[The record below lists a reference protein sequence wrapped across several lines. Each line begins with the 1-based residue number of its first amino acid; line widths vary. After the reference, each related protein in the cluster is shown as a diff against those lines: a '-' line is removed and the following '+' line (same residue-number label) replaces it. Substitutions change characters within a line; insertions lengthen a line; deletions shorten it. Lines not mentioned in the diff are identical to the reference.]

1 MSQTPVP
8 IPAPIPSRSV
18 PAGTPVW
25 SAGEAARWLRL
36 RHARWAHPLWS
47 VLALLVTVVW
57 AIAVAPEPPCTDAAP
72 CSADW
77 PGMVEMGLAVGLLYW
92 LARLPELTLVAAPAL
107 AVVVARLEL
116 PDAAPDSLAANL
128 CVLAALGFGWAGALE
143 RLAARR
149 RQRGLV
155 AEATGV
161 RHPVP
166 DRGAPL
172 RRGMIPIAAGVVL
185 VAVAAFFVAQGLAG
199 VRDDER
205 HADRADRTVAKVV
218 GHHDESVR
226 VRTHDG
232 RRLTL
237 DSLAPEDHRTG
248 SVVTVLEDGSWR
260 RLASE
265 PYDAMGPQ
273 FVVLAAGLP
282 GLSLLVTGLLA
293 RRRAAA
299 LRRGPVPVL
308 RVLER
313 MDDDGVVWIYAGDD
327 PAGRRPV
334 LGASFVADAPGT
346 AEHGPADPEDAEHGP
361 EHPKGAEHGSVHL
374 TDGEY
379 ASAFA
384 DDAADDADGDRDRD
398 GDGDRDGEQ
407 GEGREY
413 GLKEWFRVAGRPGEA
428 VLFGSPHD
436 GGELLLVTTPRD
448 GEPAVL
454 RTSGPVRMLR
464 PGDEPVCAPQPEADI
479 ATGGVRGAATTVP
492 ATLITTGRPLS
503 WGPNALARV
512 GGAVVTLIVV
522 ANVAFNARDL
532 VTDGIGVKEVLFT
545 LVLLSWLGLAAEL
558 LNWRVTADS
567 SGVWLTG
574 WRKVRHVPW
583 DRLGPVRYMKD
594 GSVETRL
601 PDGTGWR
608 LSGLGVSK
616 LERRLG
622 FNPSCAR
629 MAEEVNALRHHPELR
644 PTEPASRRARG
655 LPLGPALFVLTVAVA
670 LTWAFH

>member
-25 SAGEAARWLRL
+25 SAEEAARWLRL

-47 VLALLVTVVW
+47 VLALLVTVAW

-72 CSADW
+72 CGADW

-92 LARLPELTLVAAPAL
+92 LARLPEVTLVAAPAL

-166 DRGAPL
+166 DRVAPL

-185 VAVAAFFVAQGLAG
+185 VAVAAFFVARGLAG

-248 SVVTVLEDGSWR
+248 SAVTVLEDGSWR

-334 LGASFVADAPGT
+334 LGAPFVADPPGT
-346 AEHGPADPEDAEHGP
+346 FEHGPAHPASDADIDTD
-361 EHPKGAEHGSVHL
+361 
-374 TDGEY
+374 TDG
-379 ASAFA
+379 
-384 DDAADDADGDRDRD
+384 D
-398 GDGDRDGEQ
+398 GDGDRDEGQ
-407 GEGREY
+407 GEDLGY
-413 GLKEWFRVAGRPGEA
+413 GLMERFRVAGRPGEA

-448 GEPAVL
+448 GESAVL

-479 ATGGVRGAATTVP
+479 ETGGVRAAATTVP

-522 ANVAFNARDL
+522 VNVAFNARDL
-532 VTDGIGVKEVLFT
+532 VTDGIGVKEVLYT

-670 LTWAFH
+670 LAWAFH

>member
-8 IPAPIPSRSV
+8 IPAPIPSRSA
-18 PAGTPVW
+18 PADTPVW

-57 AIAVAPEPPCTDAAP
+57 AIAVAPDPPCTDAAP
-72 CSADW
+72 CGADW

-166 DRGAPL
+166 DRVAPL
-172 RRGMIPIAAGVVL
+172 RRGMIPIAAGLVL
-185 VAVAAFFVAQGLAG
+185 VAVAAFFVARGLAG

-205 HADRADRTVAKVV
+205 HAERADRTVAKVV
-218 GHHDESVR
+218 GHDEESVR

-248 SVVTVLEDGSWR
+248 SAVSVLEDGSWR

-293 RRRAAA
+293 RRRGAA

-334 LGASFVADAPGT
+334 LGAPFVADAPGT
-346 AEHGPADPEDAEHGP
+346 VEHGPAHPE
-361 EHPKGAEHGSVHL
+361 GAESGPARL
-374 TDGEY
+374 TDGEHKSAL
-379 ASAFA
+379 AS
-384 DDAADDADGDRDRD
+384 DTDTDTD
-398 GDGDRDGEQ
+398 GDGDGDGDGGQ
-407 GEGREY
+407 GEDQDY
-413 GLKEWFRVAGRPGEA
+413 GLKEQFRAARRPGEA
-428 VLFGSPHD
+428 VLFGSPHE

-464 PGDEPVCAPQPEADI
+464 PGDEPVYPPKREADI
-479 ATGGVRGAATTVP
+479 ATGGVRGAAATVP

-503 WGPNALARV
+503 WGPNALARA
-512 GGAVVTLIVV
+512 GGAVVALIVV

-574 WRKVRHVPW
+574 WWKVRHVPW

-594 GSVETRL
+594 GSAETRL